1 MTKKTRTPRP
11 RSIPWVFLTIAVS
24 AGCSTFDHP
33 LPWPHS
39 PLHEELP
46 GSWHAVHESEPPM
59 PIEVTKNGSGSLSVD
74 MTVSDTDESAESD
87 STQSSGNQVHRVTFQ
102 GDVLLSN
109 GVHVLQIDMK
119 TYRKHKREGKATSSD
134 KEGYWFVRVVSE
146 DGSLVFQQLEIEPF
160 ARYAESQLFDEKTAL
175 TASEYASCINTRI
188 SSEIASRILDDL
200 LRERPTNW
208 LSKDELSELEKVLKE
223 FENRTVDPYQQLKR
237 MRECIAYKLQG
248 ELLGRLFSADPDG
261 IFSDEPLRLVRVR

>member
-1 MTKKTRTPRP
+1 
-11 RSIPWVFLTIAVS
+11 
-24 AGCSTFDHP
+24 
-33 LPWPHS
+33 
-39 PLHEELP
+39 
-46 GSWHAVHESEPPM
+46 M

-74 MTVSDTDESAESD
+74 MTVSDADESAESD

-109 GVHVLQIDMK
+109 GVHVLQIDMS
-119 TYRKHKREGKATSSD
+119 TYKEHKREDNERDSSD
-134 KEGYWFVRVVSE
+134 GDGYWFLRVVSE

-200 LRERPTNW
+200 LRERPKNW

-261 IFSDEPLRLVRVR
+261 IFTDEPLRLTRVR